1 MTFFCNFDWN
11 FVIEFVHVFF
21 RSHRIFCRFQQLKVI
36 DDVKNERVFG
46 RYFFSD
52 RKRHTNSE
60 ILFFLTSF
68 LLAVVLKCIP
78 HMFPCWFIFFEVSKL
93 SKFFLSIIPSGPEAS
108 IRLLFCKNFLLWCLV
123 VAKNMLILR
132 VLANFQE
139 LIHLDIKAMR
149 VICNPNP

>member
-1 MTFFCNFDWN
+1 MGRPNACFWCLWAFFWKNGLLVILMTFFCNFDWN

-21 RSHRIFCRFQQLKVI
+21 FRSHRIFVVFQQLKVI
-36 DDVKNERVFG
+36 DDVKNAFLEDI
-46 RYFFSD
+46 FFSD

-60 ILFFLTSF
+60 ILFFITSF

-108 IRLLFCKNFLLWCLV
+108 IRLLFCKNFFTEIPC
-123 VAKNMLILR
+123 
-132 VLANFQE
+132 
-139 LIHLDIKAMR
+139 
-149 VICNPNP
+149 CS

>member
-21 RSHRIFCRFQQLKVI
+21 FQESPHFCRFSTIESNRWCK
-36 DDVKNERVFG
+36 ERVFWKI
-46 RYFFSD
+46 FFSD
-52 RKRHTNSE
+52 RKWHTNSE

-139 LIHLDIKAMR
+139 LIHLDIEAMR

>member
-11 FVIEFVHVFF
+11 VVTEFVHVFF
-21 RSHRIFCRFQQLKVI
+21 RSHRIFCRFSTIESNRWCK
-36 DDVKNERVFG
+36 ERVFG

-68 LLAVVLKCIP
+68 LIAVVLKCIP

-108 IRLLFCKNFLLWCLV
+108 IRLHFARIFLLWYLV

-139 LIHLDIKAMR
+139 LINQNLK
-149 VICNPNP
+149 VIIRERP